1 MAEMKY
7 VCIIPTRNAGA
18 GLAALLTGLKSQSL
32 PPQKIIVIDSAS
44 TDGTVE
50 LARLHGAQT
59 LSVQP
64 ASFRHGGTRQQA
76 LDWALAQGDFK
87 AALFCT
93 QDIHW
98 AGEEACEKLLAAFS
112 CQAVGAAYGR
122 QLPRGGAALLER
134 RGREFNYPD
143 VSCLKSYADRKELG
157 IKAAFCS
164 NSFAAYRLTALRQI
178 GGFSKEVILGEDMA
192 AAARMLRSGWL
203 VAYQA
208 EAAVYHSHGY
218 TMWEEVQRSFDTGV
232 FHAREAWLLREFGR
246 AEREGLR
253 MVQADVRALWRQRDR
268 WRLLGVWFLRCAVR
282 WLAYRL
288 GRWEQFWPKSWKKH
302 WSMHSAYWQ

>member
-1 MAEMKY
+1 MTELTY

-44 TDGTVE
+44 TDGTAE

-178 GGFSKEVILGEDMA
+178 GGFPKEVILGEDMA
-192 AAARMLRSGWL
+192 AAASMLRSGWL

-208 EAAVYHSHGY
+208 AAAVYHSHGY
-218 TMWEEVQRSFDTGV
+218 SLREEAQRAFDTGV
-232 FHAREAWLLREFGR
+232 FHAREAWLLQEFGK

-253 MVQADVRALWRQRDR
+253 LVQADVRALWQQQER
-268 WRLLGVWFLRCAVR
+268 WRLLGVLFLRCAVR

-288 GRWEQFWPKSWKKH
+288 GRWEQFWPKSWKRS
-302 WSMHSAYWQ
+302 WSMHAAYWQ